1 MDVYTVGYRK
11 FEYSRFKHHGRGY
24 VSRAEI
30 LDDPDCLFSGNPF
43 KLITLPALK
52 W

>member
-1 MDVYTVGYRK
+1 
-11 FEYSRFKHHGRGY
+11 

-52 W
+52 WWVLKTNFCWTTTTL